1 MTPLP
6 TGRRGQALAV
16 GLLAVALAIGWAGLA
31 APLLGWFAQRQ
42 DRLEQRQTLAVRM
55 AAVAATAP
63 ALQRQVA
70 AGSTDTRPATLPG
83 ATEAIAGATLQQRL
97 QEMADHAAVRMTSA
111 EVLGAEPSGKYRR
124 IRVHLAVSAPW
135 ARLVRLL
142 SDIDGAAPR
151 MLVSE
156 LQLNQSRS
164 VTPSPVKPLDA
175 AFTVVALY
183 AAPEA
188 PR

>member
-6 TGRRGQALAV
+6 TGRRGQALAL
-16 GLLAVALAIGWAGLA
+16 GLTMVVLAVLWAGVA
-31 APLLGWFAQRQ
+31 TPLLSWYGQRQ
-42 DRLEQRQTLAVRM
+42 DRLEQRQTLAARM

-63 ALQRQVA
+63 ALQRQLA
-70 AGSTDTRPATLPG
+70 SGSGDTRPAVLAG
-83 ATEAIAGATLQQRL
+83 ATEAIASATLQQRL
-97 QEMADHAAVRMTSA
+97 QDMADHAAVRMTSA
-111 EVLGAEPSGKYRR
+111 EVLSAEPSGPFRR

-135 ARLVRLL
+135 GRLVSLL
-142 SDIDGAAPR
+142 SDIDGATPR

-156 LQLNQSRS
+156 VQLGPSRS
-164 VTPSPVKPLDA
+164 VTISPVKSLDA

-183 AAPEA
+183 AGPAA